1 MRNKSRTN
9 NQEKDRPR
17 TGAEENDG
25 FPEMMDENWKP
36 SFKEVAESKSW
47 KEHLIAYFATFGT
60 ILYLIAS
67 PKEWKGW
74 TAVVLGAAALTI
86 GYWAAMINFNR
97 CYLRK
102 ANRQLLQER
111 RRLERLEHDLQEET
125 RKLERDSTSTTRE
138 TPDKQFIQ

>member
-1 MRNKSRTN
+1 
-9 NQEKDRPR
+9 
-17 TGAEENDG
+17 
-25 FPEMMDENWKP
+25 MDENWKP

-74 TAVVLGAAALTI
+74 MAVALGAAALTI

-102 ANRQLLQER
+102 AELKAQQAAEKAA
-111 RRLERLEHDLQEET
+111 
-125 RKLERDSTSTTRE
+125 RKART
-138 TPDKQFIQ
+138 